1 MVIWGLI
8 LPAVIVLVW
17 VIVTYNSLIS
27 LNNEVKNAWHQIDVQ
42 LKRRHDL
49 IPNLVSVVKG
59 YMEYERDTIQRV
71 TDARTKALTAL
82 NLQDKALAED
92 TLTHTLKSLFAV
104 MENYPVLK
112 SNENVMELQE
122 ELSSTENKIA
132 FSRQFYNDLV
142 ANLATKIEIF
152 PNNIIATPFGF
163 RRAEYFSP
171 EEHDR
176 DIPKAEIST
185 RAK

>member
-1 MVIWGLI
+1 
-8 LPAVIVLVW
+8 
-17 VIVTYNSLIS
+17 
-27 LNNEVKNAWHQIDVQ
+27 
-42 LKRRHDL
+42 
-49 IPNLVSVVKG
+49 
-59 YMEYERDTIQRV
+59 
-71 TDARTKALTAL
+71 
-82 NLQDKALAED
+82 
-92 TLTHTLKSLFAV
+92 

-152 PNNIIATPFGF
+152 PNNIIAIPFGF
-163 RRAEYFSP
+163 RRAEYFSA

-176 DIPKAEIST
+176 DIPKADIST
-185 RAK
+185 RSQ

>member
-8 LPAVIVLVW
+8 LPPVIMLVW

-59 YMEYERDTIQRV
+59 YMEYERDTFQLV
-71 TDARTKALTAL
+71 TAARTKALTAL
-82 NLQDKALAED
+82 NLRDKAQAED
-92 TLTHTLKSLFAV
+92 TLTHTLKTLFAV

-152 PNNIIATPFGF
+152 PNNIIAIVFGF
-163 RRAEYFSP
+163 RRAEYFST

-176 DIPKAEIST
+176 DIPKADIST
-185 RAK
+185 RSK

>member
-8 LPAVIVLVW
+8 LPAVIILVW

-27 LNNEVKNAWHQIDVQ
+27 ISNDVKNAWHQIDVQ

-59 YMEYERDTIQRV
+59 YMEYERVTFQRV
-71 TDARTKALTAL
+71 TAARTMALSAL
-82 NLQDKALAED
+82 NLRDKAQAED
-92 TLTHTLKSLFAV
+92 TLTHTLNSLFAV

-112 SNENVMELQE
+112 SNENAMELQE
-122 ELSSTENKIA
+122 ELASTENKIA

-152 PNNIIATPFGF
+152 PNNIIATLFGF
-163 RRAEYFSP
+163 RRAEYFST
-171 EEHDR
+171 EKHDR
-176 DIPKAEIST
+176 DMPKADISA
-185 RAK
+185 RSK